1 MLRSALTIVTLS
13 LHGEFFTF
21 SVALSAAVLSIS
33 IPVIWAFE
41 RCAAIMDISPVP
53 APMSS
58 IRLLLVVSNHAPS
71 RQPSVPTFMAQ
82 PSCSIVNCLNLK

>member
-1 MLRSALTIVTLS
+1 MLIIVILS

-21 SVALSAAVLSIS
+21 SVALSAAVRSIS

-41 RCAAIMDISPVP
+41 RCAAIIDINPVP
-53 APMSS
+53 APMSR
-58 IRLLLVVSNHAPS
+58 IRVLLVVSNHAPS